1 MRFHRKRKWCIR
13 NMTQGQRGNYKT
25 DCFNSKHQRR
35 ERARA
40 RGKFHDRTVAR
51 SIFAVGFEQGIA
63 RHAVHANNH
72 REINTRKHIGV
83 KDTHATSN
91 SCNKQERGSYNQM
104 EEDKIMHGLK
114 YNYSKSTT
122 SAGRITRDRGGC
134 PPRNGPSTPLSMIP
148 LPPPPQILSLSP
160 SLSLFSSI

>member
-1 MRFHRKRKWCIR
+1 MNKSEREVSW
-13 NMTQGQRGNYKT
+13 Q
-25 DCFNSKHQRR
+25 NSG
-35 ERARA
+35 EIDLRARVWT
-40 RGKFHDRTVAR
+40 RNRKV
-51 SIFAVGFEQGIA
+51 
-63 RHAVHANNH
+63 RHAVDANNH

-91 SCNKQERGSYNQM
+91 SCNKQGRGSYNQM

-122 SAGRITRDRGGC
+122 SAGRITHERGGR
-134 PPRNGPSTPLSMIP
+134 PPRNGPSTPLSMIS